1 MSRYVHIELRATTLE
16 AVELALRTLALP
28 YTRPHRRV
36 RLQGSLEC
44 TGDPV
49 DIRLAAGILD
59 TVEDFGFA
67 VDDGVLRLICGEL
80 DEAQLQAELLPTI
93 RQSITEQRIQQSVA
107 QDGLAVVDSRTE
119 PDGTRRLIL
128 ELEDE

>member
-28 YTRPHRRV
+28 YARPRRRV

-49 DIRLAAGILD
+49 DIRLEAGILD

-80 DEAQLQAELLPTI
+80 DEAQLQAELLPKL
-93 RQSITEQRIQQSVA
+93 RQSIAEQRVQHSVA
-107 QDGLAVVDSRTE
+107 QDGLSLVGSHTE

-128 ELEDE
+128 ELDE

>member
-16 AVELALRTLALP
+16 AVEVALRQLDLP
-28 YTRPHRRV
+28 YARPRRRV

-49 DIRLAAGILD
+49 DIRLEAGLLD

-80 DEAQLQAELLPTI
+80 DETPLQEALLPKL
-93 RQSITEQRIQQSVA
+93 RQSIAEQTVQQSA
-107 QDGLAVVDSRTE
+107 AREGLTVVGTRTE
-119 PDGTRRLIL
+119 ADGTRRLIL
-128 ELEDE
+128 ELDD

>member
-16 AVELALRTLALP
+16 AVEDALRVLALP
-28 YTRPHRRV
+28 YARPRRRV
-36 RLQGSLEC
+36 RLRGSLEC

-49 DIRLAAGILD
+49 DIRLEAGLLD

-80 DEAQLQAELLPTI
+80 DETSLRDALLPKLRHAI
-93 RQSITEQRIQQSVA
+93 AQQRVEQTVSHE
-107 QDGLAVVDSRTE
+107 GLTVVGSRVE
-119 PDGTRRLIL
+119 ADGTRRVIL
-128 ELEDE
+128 ELDD

>member
-28 YTRPHRRV
+28 YQRPRRRV

-49 DIRLAAGILD
+49 DIRLEAGILD

-80 DEAQLQAELLPTI
+80 DEAHLQAELLPKL
-93 RQSITEQRIQQSVA
+93 RQAIAEQRVQQSVVRE
-107 QDGLAVVDSRTE
+107 GLTVVGTHTE

-128 ELEDE
+128 ELDE